1 MSTLLQRYKWKTF
14 KKKKHKWTPA
24 LTSKPQVRGTV
35 ARARLTTPRK
45 PNSAKRPIAKVF
57 LTNKFRV
64 TTHLPGKDHK
74 IRKFSSV
81 LVRGGGARDLPG
93 AGYSCIRGVYDFE
106 PMAKKTKRRSVYGT
120 KKPLKED
127 EIKKTRKCILKRLR
141 QRGKK
146 KK

>member
-1 MSTLLQRYKWKTF
+1 MSTLLQRYRWKTL
-14 KKKKHKWTPA
+14 KKKKHCWAPA
-24 LTSKPQVRGTV
+24 LLDKPQVRGTV

-57 LTNKFRV
+57 LTNEERV

-106 PMAKKTKRRSVYGT
+106 PMSKKTKRRSIYGT

-127 EIKKTRKCILKRLR
+127 EIKKTRKSISKKLR
-141 QRGKK
+141 KRGKSK
-146 KK
+146 K